1 MKRPR
6 KVALISVHDYPRE
19 DYSAHWAINVNGS
32 DTEGY
37 RWAAQ
42 IIAHDAPVAWLWK
55 DSKFTTRP
63 TDVPMPVYPADLP
76 KGATAAQQEAR
87 LKECYRVYE
96 AHPKPL
102 YVIDEALDVTKT
114 RDEADAAAQQWVLS
128 KMPAF
133 RRPSVPTLTD
143 AEIEKM
149 LDDYDA
155 ARLDKQF
162 GTCDRIAGKLRSR
175 GVLITPPVN
184 ASDTQRSTAHR
195 QKGHALALG
204 PAGLAGL
211 IIGDLVGKLLGKAR
225 ELVLMTIAYS
235 TVVRNERLQRV
246 QVNIDLGAGAGLL
259 RIYDGSRPATCG
271 TATTKLAELTFTDP
285 AAPSASGGVLT
296 MSAITA
302 DASADATGTATWF
315 RCVDSTGTC
324 CVDGSVATSASDLN
338 LNTTS
343 INTGVQVSVSSFVL
357 TAGNP

>member
-1 MKRPR
+1 
-6 KVALISVHDYPRE
+6 VALEGQQVHDQ
-19 DYSAHWAINVNGS
+19 A
-32 DTEGY
+32 
-37 RWAAQ
+37 
-42 IIAHDAPVAWLWK
+42 
-55 DSKFTTRP
+55 
-63 TDVPMPVYPADLP
+63 
-76 KGATAAQQEAR
+76 
-87 LKECYRVYE
+87 
-96 AHPKPL
+96 
-102 YVIDEALDVTKT
+102 VTKT